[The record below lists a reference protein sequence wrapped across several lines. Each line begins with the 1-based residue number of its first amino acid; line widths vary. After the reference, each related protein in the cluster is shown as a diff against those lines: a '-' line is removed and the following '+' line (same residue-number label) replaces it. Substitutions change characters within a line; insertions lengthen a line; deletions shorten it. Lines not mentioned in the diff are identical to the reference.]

1 MKLNINDVKKE
12 FITAVKNSKLK
23 NTKQRMQILE
33 TLFEN
38 EGHTNIDDIYQLVK
52 KKNPKIGYATVHRT
66 LSLLKKLGIVE
77 ATKIGNQKILYEHK
91 YAHSHHDHIICT
103 KCGKI
108 IEVASEELEK
118 LQNQIAKKNKFKI
131 LDKKLIIYGLC
142 DKCRS

>member
-1 MKLNINDVKKE
+1 MKLNIEDVKKE
-12 FITAVKNSKLK
+12 FISAIKNSKLK

-38 EGHTNIDDIYQLVK
+38 EGHTNVDDIYQLVK

-66 LSLLKKLGIVE
+66 LSLLNKLGIIE

-91 YAHSHHDHIICT
+91 YAHNHHDHIICT

-131 LDKKLIIYGLC
+131 LDHKLIIYGLC
-142 DKCRS
+142 EKCK

>member
-1 MKLNINDVKKE
+1 MKLNIDDVKKE
-12 FITAVKNSKLK
+12 FISTIKNSKLK

-38 EGHTNIDDIYQLVK
+38 DGHTNVDDIYHLVK

-66 LSLLKKLGIVE
+66 LSLLNKLGIVE
-77 ATKIGNQKILYEHK
+77 ATKIGNQKTLYEHK
-91 YAHSHHDHIICT
+91 YAHNHHDHIVCT

-131 LDKKLIIYGLC
+131 LDHKLIIYGLC
-142 DKCRS
+142 EKCK